1 MAAKPKP
8 EASFEEHLVAL
19 EKVVG
24 DLEGDALSLEASIDR
39 YKEGVA
45 HLAACRKI
53 LDQAEQIARSVPLV
67 EARKYA
73 DELQRS
79 TQEIHR
85 LENEGDDLLAEA
97 VATLYDGVT
106 EVPQL
111 IKAMRLGDIYQLLE
125 DATDKAEAVAVVLQ
139 NIAVK
144 NA

>member
-53 LDQAEQIARSVPLV
+53 LDQAEQRLAELVATSNGGTQEVPLCV
-67 EARKYA
+67 GPEGLEPTSEQNPAPGDAPPPPAPPAQRAAPRKSA
-73 DELQRS
+73 PPPAAS
-79 TQEIHR
+79 S
-85 LENEGDDLLAEA
+85 GDDL
-97 VATLYDGVT
+97 
-106 EVPQL
+106 PF
-111 IKAMRLGDIYQLLE
+111 
-125 DATDKAEAVAVVLQ
+125 
-139 NIAVK
+139 
-144 NA
+144 